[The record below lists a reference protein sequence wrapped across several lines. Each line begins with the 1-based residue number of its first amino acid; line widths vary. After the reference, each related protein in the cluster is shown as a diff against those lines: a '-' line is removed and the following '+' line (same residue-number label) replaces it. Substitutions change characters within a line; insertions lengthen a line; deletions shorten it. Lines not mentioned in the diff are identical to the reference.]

1 MNITKNNII
10 RINFIL
16 LFFSFLFLIYL
27 QINKDFKIKIYFKYP
42 LSEFNPYFDHLFK
55 NKNYNYFKFIDLIS
69 NTMESKKIISEIFYD
84 EKLDYINYSKF
95 YPQTVKIGDMSR
107 PLIKIEFNQ
116 FKSTE
121 DAMYFYDQYLIV
133 VSRNIKETI
142 IRFHEYE
149 LMNYN
154 LQKEEIV
161 LKNLLINKIFI
172 QNLDIKKVF
181 TDSINYK
188 IINNNKDKFYYL
200 VYIIIIINLI
210 LFSNI
215 SLNYFLNNE
224 KYNYKK

>member
-1 MNITKNNII
+1 MNITKNSII
-10 RINFIL
+10 RINVIL

-42 LSEFNPYFDHLFK
+42 LTEFNSYFDHLYQ
-55 NKNYNYFKFIDLIS
+55 NKNYDYFKFIDVIS
-69 NTMESKKIISEIFYD
+69 NIMESKKIVSEILND

-95 YPQTVKIGDMSR
+95 YPQTVKIGDMTR

-121 DAMYFYDQYLIV
+121 DVMYFYDQYIIV

-142 IRFHEYE
+142 ILFHKNE

-154 LQKEEIV
+154 FKKEEIV

-172 QNLDIKKVF
+172 ENLDIKKVF
-181 TDSINYK
+181 TDSLNYK
-188 IINNNKDKFYYL
+188 IINNNKDKIYYL
-200 VYIIIIINLI
+200 VYIILIINLI